1 MTMRKSGVL
10 SFPVV
15 LLFLLS
21 FFLGT
26 SEFIVVG
33 ILPEIADG
41 LGISLAAAGTAVSVF
56 AFAYAIGTPL
66 FSAYA
71 GRFDRKPFM
80 LSCVILFIAFNVLCG
95 LATSYALFTIC
106 RLVFAI
112 LSGTILS
119 ISMAYANEL
128 ASDEN
133 KAQVISLVFTGFSAA
148 SVFGVPIAA
157 SLCQIAGWRA
167 VFIIVA
173 IMTAILLPL
182 MKMSL
187 PHSRQEKSESVIM
200 QLRLFTNRKIILC
213 LLTVIFTAASTYA
226 FYTYFSPLLQ
236 EEFGI
241 GESHVSIALFFYG
254 IAALVSNILSG
265 YIAKKRTLYQMSP
278 IFLIQA
284 LFLALLFIATATGNP
299 VLAFI
304 DILAI
309 GILMYLVNAPSQLY
323 FLSTAA
329 AENSDCVSL
338 ASSLCPVCF
347 NLGIAL
353 GSSYGSLVMDKA
365 GYGML
370 GPAGA
375 VFAVLAVLSSAILRT
390 MEMKSRSE

>member
-41 LGISLAAAGTAVSVF
+41 LGVSLAAAGTAVSVF

-80 LSCVILFIAFNVLCG
+80 LSFVILFIAFNVLCG

-106 RLVFAI
+106 RLVLAI
-112 LSGTILS
+112 LSGTIIS

-182 MKMSL
+182 MKTSL

-278 IFLIQA
+278 IFLIQS
-284 LFLALLFIATATGNP
+284 LFLALL
-299 VLAFI
+299 LAFI

-365 GYGML
+365 GYGLL